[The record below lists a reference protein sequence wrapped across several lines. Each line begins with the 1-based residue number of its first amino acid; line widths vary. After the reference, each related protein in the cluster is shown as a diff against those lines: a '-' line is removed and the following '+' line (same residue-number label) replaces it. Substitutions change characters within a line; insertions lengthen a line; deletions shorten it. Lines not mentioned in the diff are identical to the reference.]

1 MQATRR
7 KIDRDLRTCFVAC
20 IAGDFSI
27 QATNPNSL
35 DAVTFSARRRY
46 KPVNSP
52 LALQDSDMSRTFKML
67 ISLIC
72 LAPLLANAEMRTGD
86 LPDGTRWYLH
96 ADLKQMRE
104 SASGGELYG
113 WMNSEIFMEIYDDV
127 GIDINKEADRITAFS
142 SVGRGTIVVLE
153 GNISKETQDKVLA
166 LSAAEAKFDTRM
178 HKGKAY
184 YHLQDM
190 KREWHEDRKR
200 RDSKIAFDGLDDEA
214 FFSFAVKNKLIVAS
228 TAGEMQAMLDS
239 GGKITGSAAHSGA
252 LFVLTADKTF
262 MQAGLK
268 TDDLGNDSDGW
279 QSNIIRNT
287 EQVAL
292 LVSESNEQIAVEA
305 QLVST
310 DPQLAQSIGGIVN
323 GLISLQAFN
332 TELDPEIQ
340 TLIRNTRVQVKEKV
354 LSISTVISSK
364 TIVQVLKN

>member
-1 MQATRR
+1 M
-7 KIDRDLRTCFVAC
+7 
-20 IAGDFSI
+20 
-27 QATNPNSL
+27 
-35 DAVTFSARRRY
+35 
-46 KPVNSP
+46 
-52 LALQDSDMSRTFKML
+52 LAWG
-67 ISLIC
+67 
-72 LAPLLANAEMRTGD
+72 EMRAGD

-104 SASGGELYG
+104 SATGRELYG
-113 WMNSEIFMEIYDDV
+113 WMNAEIFMEIHDEV

-142 SVGRGTIVVLE
+142 SVGQGTIIVLE
-153 GNISKETQDKVLA
+153 GDISKETQDKLLA
-166 LSAAEAKFDTRM
+166 LSAVKATFDTRT

-190 KREWHEDRKR
+190 KHER
-200 RDSKIAFDGLDDEA
+200 RDDKKPHDSEMAFDGLDDEA

-228 TAGEMQAMLDS
+228 TDSEMQAMLDS
-239 GGKITGSAAHSGA
+239 GGKIAGSAAHTGA

-268 TDDLGNDSDGW
+268 TDDLGGEDEGW
-279 QSNIIRNT
+279 KSNIIRNT

-292 LVSESNEQIAVEA
+292 LVSESQEHIAVEA

-323 GLISLQAFN
+323 GLLSLQAFN
-332 TELDPEIQ
+332 TELDPDIQ

-354 LSISTVISSK
+354 LSISTVINPK
-364 TIVQVLKN
+364 TIVQVLND